1 MKLMSHAI
9 VGPPQMDRSWYRDTE
24 SSDKTWSTGEGNGK
38 PLRYSCLESPMN
50 SMKRQNRSNSL
61 RRTILRML
69 WQALGPGKLRRN
81 HRSGVYGYMILDD
94 CMGLTLA
101 GWKVTF
107 IECLLIV
114 VPMWMALGLIT
125 IWVLFVSENVIF
137 HHPTQVVMWWSE
149 AYDPGVLD
157 SATKPSVSSDWR

>member
-1 MKLMSHAI
+1 MPCKATPGGWVM
-9 VGPPQMDRSWYRDTE
+9 VE
-24 SSDKTWSTGEGNGK
+24 SSDKMWFTGEGNGK
-38 PLRYSCLESPMN
+38 PLQYSCLEKPMN
-50 SMKRQNRSNSL
+50 SMKRQKRSNSL

-81 HRSGVYGYMILDD
+81 HRSGVYGSCDTGWLS
-94 CMGLTLA
+94 MGLILA

-114 VPMWMALGLIT
+114 VPMWMALSLI
-125 IWVLFVSENVIF
+125 IFWILFGSENVIF
-137 HHPTQVVMWWSE
+137 YCPTQVVTWWSE

-157 SATKPSVSSDWR
+157 SVTKPSVSSDWR